1 VYEKE
6 AFSTV
11 FLPEHIALCSNW
23 NIRVNRRLGRATFL
37 PSQVTKAFAASLSSL
52 NVPPS
57 DARLRAVNSIYT
69 NSMNPVHAGSGRAV
83 AWLQSASAEVWA
95 KFLLALVG
103 LGLAFGAALLSTASG
118 EAGHLWASVTLASLA
133 LLMAA
138 FVGLVTVPYLARR
151 VALER
156 LHQTFHYEVTKA
168 GVVYVLVTLVIGIA
182 ALNTGNNLLYIVVA
196 AMLAAILVSG
206 VVSALVLRG
215 LELEVRLP
223 EHVFAARPVVGRI
236 VLRNP
241 RRFLPALSIRVVPA
255 RREKKIRKQWKWER
269 TTFTFPLNRA
279 PENQWVRLRD
289 WRVQRVEAT
298 PPAPGIFDGMVY
310 FPYLPPKAELP
321 ADLPLHFARRG
332 RYRESSFGVAT
343 RFPFAF
349 LTKTREV
356 ALEREILVYP
366 AVEPPDELFEILPLV
381 RGEWESFVRG
391 RGSDL
396 YRIREYMPE
405 DSARHVDWKATA
417 KSGSLKVREF
427 SREDERKLCI
437 IFDNPAAG
445 RISGQAYEQAVN
457 LAAGLAWHFSSQD
470 AEVSFRIPRHSHGTD
485 LHEFLARLA
494 VIEPQPDL
502 RLEQG
507 PQSGLPPGVPQADWL
522 QEDVLREIDLG
533 STGEYNI
540 VLTARPRGSLPTA
553 LWNCSYFI
561 FLGAEPQEYS
571 RTQAT
576 QGLPALPYMARR

>member
-1 VYEKE
+1 
-6 AFSTV
+6 
-11 FLPEHIALCSNW
+11 
-23 NIRVNRRLGRATFL
+23 
-37 PSQVTKAFAASLSSL
+37 
-52 NVPPS
+52 
-57 DARLRAVNSIYT
+57 
-69 NSMNPVHAGSGRAV
+69 M
-83 AWLQSASAEVWA
+83 AWLQSASAEVWV

-103 LGLAFGAALLSTASG
+103 LGLAFGAALISTVSG
-118 EAGHLWASVTLASLA
+118 EAGNLWASVTLASLA

-156 LHQTFHYEVTKA
+156 LRQTFHYEVTKA

-206 VVSALVLRG
+206 VVSAQVLRG

-223 EHVFAARPVVGRI
+223 EHMFAGRPVVARI
-236 VLRNP
+236 VLRNS
-241 RRFLPALSIRVVPA
+241 RRFLPSFSIRVVPA
-255 RREKKIRKQWKWER
+255 RKEKENKLRKQWKWER

-279 PENQWVRLRD
+279 PEDQWVRLRD
-289 WRVQRVEAT
+289 WRVRRVEVV
-298 PPAPGIFDGMVY
+298 PPPPGIFEGMVY
-310 FPYLPPKAELP
+310 FPYLPPG
-321 ADLPLHFARRG
+321 ADLAADLELRFERRG
-332 RYRESSFGVAT
+332 RYCESSFGVAT

-356 ALEREILVYP
+356 RLKREILVYP
-366 AVEPPDELFEILPLV
+366 PVEPPDELFEVLPLV

-437 IFDNPAAG
+437 VFDNPAAG
-445 RISGQAYEQAVN
+445 LISEQAYERAVN
-457 LAAGLAWHFSSQD
+457 LAASLAWHFSSQD
-470 AEVSFRIPRHSHGTD
+470 AEVSFVVSGHHRGAD

-494 VIEPQPDL
+494 VIEAQADPQA
-502 RLEQG
+502 RRG
-507 PQSGLPPGVPQADWL
+507 PQAGILR
-522 QEDVLREIDLG
+522 DVLRDDVLRDLNLG

-540 VLTARPRGSLPTA
+540 VFTARPQGSLPTA
-553 LWNCSYFI
+553 LWNSSYFI
-561 FLGAEPQEYS
+561 FLGESQ
-571 RTQAT
+571 R
-576 QGLPALPYMARR
+576 PAALRDNYDET